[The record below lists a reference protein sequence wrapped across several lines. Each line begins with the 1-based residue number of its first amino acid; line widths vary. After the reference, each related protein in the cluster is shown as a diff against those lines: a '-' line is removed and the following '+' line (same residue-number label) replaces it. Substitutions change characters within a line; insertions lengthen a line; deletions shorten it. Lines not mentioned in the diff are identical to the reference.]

1 MQFAT
6 ALPVLWAR
14 FELDLTYF
22 LCVCGPIMF
31 IGILSLQKV
40 GLNDPTP
47 ITYAAFSIVFN

>member
-1 MQFAT
+1 MQFSIVMT
-6 ALPVLWAR
+6 VLWAR